1 MHGLLLTSIV
11 SCSVPLLYAAADSE
25 LKLTPEGRA
34 TDMGD
39 FDEAKMQAL
48 DRISPLNSKHEDIV
62 SAAARQS
69 LVLQMR
75 ALMDSGD
82 QQNVFSAPQPARVDP
97 LNQGAY
103 NGIISRMTAPLIAT
117 AIGHAPHF
125 ENSVKLDL
133 AQQQL
138 DSALSDASWQ
148 KMGEL
153 CVLHHRE

>member
-1 MHGLLLTSIV
+1 MH
-11 SCSVPLLYAAADSE
+11 SVNTE
-25 LKLTPEGRA
+25 ERA

-39 FDEAKMQAL
+39 FNEAKMQAL

-75 ALMDSGD
+75 ALMNSGD
-82 QQNVFSAPQPARVDP
+82 QKNVFSTPQPARVDP
-97 LNQGAY
+97 LNQAVY
-103 NGIISRMTAPLIAT
+103 KGIISRMTVPLIAT

-125 ENSVKLDL
+125 ENSVHMTMAD
-133 AQQQL
+133 QQL
-138 DSALSDASWQ
+138 EKALSDASWQ

-153 CVLHHRE
+153 YLLQHRE